1 MTVVDLKGTKTNWPN
16 IRKIKSKRATLINM
30 FLMEKPST
38 IVNRKCIL
46 PELENMGV
54 ILLKT
59 WKKEREKKRVSDNLE
74 TVQSICRPFHTFG
87 KKSQSK

>member
-1 MTVVDLKGTKTNWPN
+1 
-16 IRKIKSKRATLINM
+16 
-30 FLMEKPST
+30 MEKPST

-46 PELENMGV
+46 PELENMGSNFV
-54 ILLKT
+54 ENMEKR
-59 WKKEREKKRVSDNLE
+59 EGEKKKGVSDNLE